1 MQNNGHA
8 FTELLESAKIY
19 FDVMSSLNST
29 KKSVNHE
36 NQISVIL

>member
-19 FDVMSSLNST
+19 FNVMSFLAT
-29 KKSVNHE
+29 E
-36 NQISVIL
+36 NIRMK